1 MASTIDFDLNKH
13 TLPLQP
19 FINGKF
25 VDTVDKELHE
35 LVSSVNDQV
44 ITKELQWAKGE
55 DVDKCVA
62 AAGEA
67 LKAWQAMP
75 LTQRRDALIKYG
87 ALLVENRSKLHWFE
101 AVLVGKE
108 SRGSRHETS
117 YMGDIFNYYAHAMTS
132 HKTDVIEHDDDNLTI
147 TVREPYGI
155 TAGICAFNAPLGI
168 YAMKTAASLAAGNVI
183 IIKASESNP
192 FSTLFAVT
200 LAGEAGIPDGVIQCV
215 TGGIEAGKAIA
226 AHPLIRKLSFTGSIA
241 AGKAVQVEAAKS
253 NLKSVSL
260 ELGGKSPVVVFPDA
274 DLDKAAQTIASQLFM
289 FSAQICITGSR
300 IYAHDSIVDELV
312 AKMKG
317 VVDAHAPV
325 RIPGADPMDPNTLWS
340 PIFNHKQHEVV
351 KGFLADL
358 DKESTVVTG
367 GKTAGDKGCY
377 IEPTIVRD
385 PIFGAR
391 IEREEVFGPILMVG
405 KFSSE
410 EEALAKA
417 NDTETGLT
425 ATLWTKDFGRILR
438 FSRRLEAG
446 TIQVNKGISLGVNIP
461 FAGWKQSGQGVEYG
475 TEGFDDWTQVKA
487 ISIGA

>member
-1 MASTIDFDLNKH
+1 MDSTIDLDLNKH

-44 ITKELQWAKGE
+44 ITQELQWAKGE

-87 ALLVENRSKLHWFE
+87 ALLAENRSKLHWFE

-108 SRGSRHETS
+108 SRGSEHETS
-117 YMGDIFNYYAHAMTS
+117 YMGDIFKYYAHVMTTY
-132 HKTDVIEHDDDNLTI
+132 KTDVIGRDDDNLTI

-168 YAMKTAASLAAGNVI
+168 YAMKTAVSLAAGNVI

-192 FSTLFAVT
+192 FSTLFAVS
-200 LAGEAGIPDGVIQCV
+200 LAGDAGIPDGVIQCV
-215 TGGIEAGKAIA
+215 TGGIEAGRAIA
-226 AHPLIRKLSFTGSIA
+226 AHPLIRKLSFTGLIA
-241 AGKAVQVEAAKS
+241 
-253 NLKSVSL
+253 SVSL

-289 FSAQICITGSR
+289 FSAQICVTGSR
-300 IYAHDSIVDELV
+300 IYAHESIVDELV

-367 GKTAGDKGCY
+367 GKTASEKGCY
-377 IEPTIVRD
+377 IKPTIVRD
-385 PIFGAR
+385 PILGAR
-391 IEREEVFGPILMVG
+391 IEREEVFGLILMVG

-446 TIQVNKGISLGVNIP
+446 TIQVNKGISLGANIP
-461 FAGWKQSGQGVEYG
+461 FSGWKQSGQGVEYG